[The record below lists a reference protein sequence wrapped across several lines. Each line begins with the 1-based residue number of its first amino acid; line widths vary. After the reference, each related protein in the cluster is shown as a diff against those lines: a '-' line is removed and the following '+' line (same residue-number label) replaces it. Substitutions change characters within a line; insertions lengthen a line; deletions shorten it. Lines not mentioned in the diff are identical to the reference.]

1 MSQIRDSYY
10 TCLLH
15 GDLHRLR
22 DGARRNFLGGRG
34 LEPGHNSAKGSE
46 NLGVLVVPVTLPFD
60 TLLVLV
66 EMKVK
71 LKVVVERVVLVS
83 KSAGNVA
90 DGRSGD
96 GDDGVVGVND
106 DIGFRKNDAIAHE
119 SPGP

>member
-1 MSQIRDSYY
+1 MVKVMVR
-10 TCLLH
+10 
-15 GDLHRLR
+15 
-22 DGARRNFLGGRG
+22 
-34 LEPGHNSAKGSE
+34 
-46 NLGVLVVPVTLPFD
+46 VVVM
-60 TLLVLV
+60 VKV
-66 EMKVK
+66 KVK